1 MRNPSISTV
10 QFSVGNPGEIKTL
23 EELTR
28 YVQALEQ
35 RTAVAISLLA
45 AGHIDVQFVAPEK
58 PRQGDIRYASGV
70 GGWNPG
76 GGEGIYFYNAAGVWT
91 QLG

>member
-23 EELTR
+23 DELTR

-35 RTAVAISLLA
+35 RAAIALTLLA
-45 AGHIDVQFVAPEK
+45 AGHIDVQFVAPDK
-58 PRQGDIRYASGV
+58 PRRGDIRYASGT
-70 GGWNPG
+70 GGWDPG
-76 GGEGIYFYNAAGVWT
+76 GGEGIYYFNGAGTWT

>member
-10 QFSVGNPGEIKTL
+10 QFSVGNPGEIRTL
-23 EELTR
+23 DELTR

-35 RTAVAISLLA
+35 RTAIAISLLA
-45 AGHIDVQFVAPEK
+45 AGHIDPTYTVPEK
-58 PRQGDIRYASGV
+58 PRPGDIRYAAGAPY
-70 GGWNPG
+70 WNPG
-76 GGEGIYFYNAAGVWT
+76 GGEGVYFYNSGGMWT